1 MGHTRGLSVEVGG
14 QLTSREA
21 SPEPRTERKHYMDTA
36 GTRKASPNQ
45 KNLEQ
50 ALTKFSNDLNKR
62 YTSEIKQVT
71 DEKRKVDSANRDYLK
86 TEKKIPR
93 LASESPNPQANL
105 DNQPTASKPQIQ
117 GYPDI

>member
-21 SPEPRTERKHYMDTA
+21 SREPRTERKHYMDTA

-62 YTSEIKQVT
+62 YLSEIKQVT
-71 DEKRKVDSANRDYLK
+71 DEKRKVDSANQDYLK
-86 TEKKIPR
+86 TEKKISR
-93 LASESPNPQANL
+93 LASEIPNPQANL
-105 DNQPTASKPQIQ
+105 DN
-117 GYPDI
+117 